1 MDTTYRIRLIVAVAV
16 ASVALTIAVA
26 GIASASPPVPPPNE
40 TSLIKTSTDATV
52 YSGSYYEEETFD
64 WTYSN
69 QGIDDEELMEDER
82 VAQIRCDERTSA
94 TDGYIEFKKEFTADG
109 QNTPNLEVD
118 KKIGFIA
125 STAVTSSL
133 DSTENVGMT
142 IVTEGDYGGGTGV
155 GALCVWAQSA
165 CIPPTNELVAA
176 GSQLKDV
183 TLVDSH
189 TISTVQTTESPQLH
203 HEITAGG
210 PTVEGGNM
218 TYGMGTVAAGMKV
231 SAMEGWTCEPVIVTD
246 GNATYNWTYPKAS
259 ELTYSE
265 LSRATGAWD
274 FMKSMTYTAQIP
286 AISVPSQYPIF
297 PWP

>member
-40 TSLIKTSTDATV
+40 TSLIETTAEVTV
-52 YSGSYYEEETFD
+52 YSGSYYEEESFD

-69 QGIDDEELMEDER
+69 QNLSDNNLTNNER
-82 VAQIRCDERTSA
+82 VAQIRYDERTSA

-109 QNTPNLEVD
+109 QEVPNLEVD

-125 STAVTSSL
+125 GTAVTSSL

-142 IVTEGDYGGGTGV
+142 IVTEGDTAGGTGV
-155 GALCVWAQSA
+155 GALCVWARGA
-165 CIPPTNELVAA
+165 CVPPTNELVAA

-183 TLVDSH
+183 TLVNSH
-189 TISTVQTTESPQLH
+189 TISTVATTESPQLH
-203 HEITAGG
+203 HEITAKG
-210 PTVEGGNM
+210 PTVEGVNM
-218 TYGMGTVAAGMKV
+218 TAGMGTVAAGMKV
-231 SAMEGWTCEPVIVTD
+231 SAMEGTNCS
-246 GNATYNWTYPKAS
+246 ATHPLAS
-259 ELTYSE
+259 TLTYSE

-274 FMKSMTYTAQIP
+274 FYKSMTYTAQIP
-286 AISVPSQYPIF
+286 RIGVPSQYPIF

>member
-26 GIASASPPVPPPNE
+26 GIASASPPVPAPNE
-40 TSLIKTSTDATV
+40 TSLIETSVDATV

-64 WTYSN
+64 WTYSTK
-69 QGIDDEELMEDER
+69 ELNDTLENDER
-82 VAQIRCDERTSA
+82 VAQIRYDERTSA
-94 TDGYIEFKKEFTADG
+94 TDGYFEIKKGFTADG
-109 QNTPNLEVD
+109 QNTPNLKVD

-125 STAVTSSL
+125 GTAVTSSL
-133 DSTENVGMT
+133 DSTENTGMT
-142 IVTEGDYGGGTGV
+142 IVSEGDTAGGTGV
-155 GALCVWAQSA
+155 PALCPWAQGA

-183 TLVDSH
+183 TLVNSH
-189 TISTVQTTESPQLH
+189 TITTVQTTESPQLH

-218 TYGMGTVAAGMKV
+218 TAGMGTVAAGMKV
-231 SAMEGWTCEPVIVTD
+231 STMEGLNCNSTHPL
-246 GNATYNWTYPKAS
+246 AS
-259 ELTYSE
+259 RLTYSE
-265 LSRATGAWD
+265 LSRATGMWD
-274 FMKSMTYTAQIP
+274 FYKSMTYTAQIP
-286 AISVPSQYPIF
+286 AINLPSQYPIF

>member
-26 GIASASPPVPPPNE
+26 GIASASPPVPPPNQ
-40 TSLIKTSTDATV
+40 TSGLKASTGVTV
-52 YSGSYYEEETFD
+52 YSGSYYEEESFD
-64 WTYSN
+64 WTYSTK
-69 QGIDDEELMEDER
+69 ELNDTLENDER
-82 VAQIRCDERTSA
+82 VAQIRYDERTSA

-118 KKIGFIA
+118 KKIGFVA
-125 STAVTSSL
+125 GTAVTSSL

-142 IVTEGDYGGGTGV
+142 IVTEGDTAGGTGV
-155 GALCVWAQSA
+155 GALCVWARGA
-165 CIPPTNELVAA
+165 CVPPTNELVAA

-183 TLVDSH
+183 TLVNSH

-210 PTVEGGNM
+210 PTVEGVNM
-218 TYGMGTVAAGMKV
+218 TAGMGTVAAGMKV
-231 SAMEGWTCEPVIVTD
+231 SAMEGLNCNETHPL
-246 GNATYNWTYPKAS
+246 AS
-259 ELTYSE
+259 RLTYSE

>member
-26 GIASASPPVPPPNE
+26 GIASANPPVPPPNE
-40 TSLIKTSTDATV
+40 TSLIETSTDV
-52 YSGSYYEEETFD
+52 SGSGTYYEETTFD
-64 WTYSN
+64 WTYSTK
-69 QGIDDEELMEDER
+69 ELNDTLENDER
-82 VAQIRCDERTSA
+82 VAQIRYDERTSA
-94 TDGYIEFKKEFTADG
+94 TDGYTEVKKKFTADG
-109 QNTPNLEVD
+109 QNTPNLDVD
-118 KKIGFIA
+118 KKIGFVA
-125 STAVTSSL
+125 GTAVTSSL

-142 IVTEGDYGGGTGV
+142 IVTEGDTAGGTGV
-155 GALCVWAQSA
+155 GALCVWAQDA
-165 CIPPTNELVAA
+165 CIPPANELVAA

-183 TLVDSH
+183 TLVNSH
-189 TISTVQTTESPQLH
+189 TITTVKTTESPQLH